1 MPESTRSAI
10 IRATILLFNQYGPM
24 VPMSKIS
31 EHAGV
36 AAGTPFRYFRTKEE
50 LLAAAYVQAHENTL
64 RCSPQESIE
73 GMDAE
78 HVVKS
83 IVRTIMK
90 WSALCPQD
98 LEYMRKYEDAVCYD
112 CFSERFS
119 ETLYVGIIRDQ
130 PAHLFQLLGVF
141 ALCDASGALP
151 RGRGI
156 PPTLRRDCRFHL
168 EQYPRV
174 RGELSAAGPHPGA
187 WSAALGKNNFQTIC
201 AAQPG
206 FGCAAFVDSA
216 QISKRI

>member
-90 WSALCPQD
+90 WSVLCPQE
-98 LEYMRKYEDAVCYD
+98 LEYMRKYEDMICYD
-112 CFSERFS
+112 CFSEEFS
-119 ETLYVGIIRDQ
+119 QALYVGIIREMNLWPLLRDAVR
-130 PAHLFQLLGVF
+130 PDLPEPLLNRLISINCSVYARYITHLGLSTEDSAFRELTE
-141 ALCDASGALP
+141 ATADSIWDSI
-151 RGRGI
+151 R
-156 PPTLRRDCRFHL
+156 RRD
-168 EQYPRV
+168 E
-174 RGELSAAGPHPGA
+174 
-187 WSAALGKNNFQTIC
+187 
-201 AAQPG
+201 
-206 FGCAAFVDSA
+206 
-216 QISKRI
+216 

>member
-119 ETLYVGIIRDQ
+119 ETLYVGIIRDMNIW
-130 PAHLFQLLGVF
+130 PLLNRLISFNCSVYSRYVTHLGLSPEDEAFRRLS
-141 ALCDASGALP
+141 DATA
-151 RGRGI
+151 
-156 PPTLRRDCRFHL
+156 
-168 EQYPRV
+168 
-174 RGELSAAGPHPGA
+174 
-187 WSAALGKNNFQTIC
+187 
-201 AAQPG
+201 
-206 FGCAAFVDSA
+206 DSIWNSIRA
-216 QISKRI
+216 